1 MERTRNTKKSTFFV
15 QEHRLQRIQIPGT
28 VNGDFSP
35 YLHHLFFLFL
45 FVIFVTVG
53 RTATTTGTAR
63 ATTRAT
69 ARAATTDFR
78 DSIGSGSSR
87 RCCLFCLD
95 LGTFD
100 GVRSHID
107 HLDYRAFAFFLIRI
121 MHADLGEGEEMCH
134 VWHGKGCYV
143 VMVVLRGY
151 VRRGCVESVRRALSS
166 TDSLLDTNAL
176 GRSLS
181 LSLLLPLS
189 LKPFS
194 FDSFDSIT

>member
-1 MERTRNTKKSTFFV
+1 MEWRRNTKKGTFFV
-15 QEHRLQRIQIPGT
+15 QEHRLQRIQVPGT

-45 FVIFVTVG
+45 FLFVIVVTVG

-78 DSIGSGSSR
+78 DSIGRGSSR

-107 HLDYRAFAFFLIRI
+107 HLDHGAFAFFLIRI
-121 MHADLGEGEEMCH
+121 MHADLGVGR
-134 VWHGKGCYV
+134 
-143 VMVVLRGY
+143 RGY
-151 VRRGCVESVRRALSS
+151 VS
-166 TDSLLDTNAL
+166 
-176 GRSLS
+176 
-181 LSLLLPLS
+181 
-189 LKPFS
+189 
-194 FDSFDSIT
+194 